1 MQKKEL
7 SLQVVKVKELN
18 DLTQLSS
25 PTGLVVDHLG
35 SIFVADQNNHRII
48 CWSKGAAQGNI
59 VVGGNGKG
67 NQANQLHY
75 PSGLSFD
82 RQGNLYVADWNNHRV
97 QRFDIDRI

>member
-1 MQKKEL
+1 MQKK
-7 SLQVVKVKELN
+7 VVVAGGQGKGN

-75 PSGLSFD
+75 P
-82 RQGNLYVADWNNHRV
+82 DWNNHRV